1 MLLGLFAKFLA
12 FWRNSVVYGKL
23 CDLYPACGGIIKCWC
38 YLMLGPGLGCDD
50 WSGVCFNYKKGH
62 GRIFQILPMLI

>member
-38 YLMLGPGLGCDD
+38 YLMLGPGLDVKTGT
-50 WSGVCFNYKKGH
+50 VCALTIKERDTAEFFYSY
-62 GRIFQILPMLI
+62 LC